1 MTMEGIEE
9 LTMAQEEAK
18 KQLKDLKELFKAN
31 RLTKDNKIYMDL
43 KRVYGHMTHGGKV
56 IDIFK
61 AFKDT
66 GLNHKGN
73 PQIAICRAD
82 AKKCYL
88 QKLHDGA
95 AVFSHIPLKRWDT
108 RWSARKTQKEIEVP
122 NETFIWKNSLGKKA
136 TYQSQIE
143 NSQLSTIAPIIPPH
157 ILIEKVKYKLKNYHI
172 LWEVEEWKPEPP
184 RDPILLKQIT
194 TNLFGVLA
202 TWDLTEIERAIIKA
216 HITG

>member
-1 MTMEGIEE
+1 MEGIQE

-18 KQLKDLKELFKAN
+18 KQLKDLKQLFKTN

-56 IDIFK
+56 IDIYK

-66 GLNHKGN
+66 GLKNGN
-73 PQIAICRAD
+73 PKIAICPAN

-88 QKLHDGA
+88 TKDTNGS
-95 AVFSHIPLKRWDT
+95 AVFSGKLERWPT
-108 RWSARKTQKEIEVP
+108 MVARKYLKEIQVP
-122 NETFIWKNSLGKKA
+122 AETFNWINKQGGKPR
-136 TYQSQIE
+136 YRSDILDQYV
-143 NSQLSTIAPIIPPH
+143 NTIAPLIPPH
-157 ILIEKVKYKLKNYHI
+157 ILIEKVKYNLKNYHI
-172 LWEVEEWKPEPP
+172 LWEVEAWKPEPP

-194 TNLFGVLA
+194 PNLFGILA

>member
-1 MTMEGIEE
+1 MKMENIEE
-9 LTMAQEEAK
+9 LSMAQEEAK

-56 IDIFK
+56 IDIYK

-66 GLNHKGN
+66 GLKNGN
-73 PQIAICRAD
+73 PKIAICRAG

-88 QKLHDGA
+88 AKQTDGS
-95 AVFSHIPLKRWDT
+95 AVFSHLDPGRGA
-108 RWSARKTQKEIEVP
+108 RYEARKSYKEILIP
-122 NETFIWKNSLGKKA
+122 AGTFNWIRKDGGTPRYRSEIHDV
-136 TYQSQIE
+136 QV
-143 NSQLSTIAPIIPPH
+143 STIAPLIPPH
-157 ILIEKVKYKLKNYHI
+157 ILIAKVKYNLRNYHI

-194 TNLFGVLA
+194 PNLFGVLA